1 MKKIGVAI
9 AVVCSVSGLGLAGSA
24 QAIGTS
30 KTVSATVGPVS
41 TPAVPVQ
48 VCVDNNCVNGP
59 AASSITLSVSA
70 TAGAN
75 VTPNLVLPTIQPG
88 SCAAGT
94 GAVLVVNSGSA
105 GATIQGLVRLT
116 VNGTTQTLPIN
127 QTVAT
132 PNKTVTVSA
141 CAV

>member
-59 AASSITLSVSA
+59 AASSVALNVSA
-70 TAGAN
+70 TVAAN
-75 VTPNLVLPTIQPG
+75 VNPTVVLPTITPG
-88 SCAAGT
+88 TCAAGT
-94 GAVLVVNSGSA
+94 GAVLVVNTGSL
-105 GATIQGLVRLT
+105 GAVINGSVTLT
-116 VNGTTQTLPIN
+116 VNGTTQTLPIG
-127 QTVAT
+127 QTIAT

-141 CAV
+141 CVA